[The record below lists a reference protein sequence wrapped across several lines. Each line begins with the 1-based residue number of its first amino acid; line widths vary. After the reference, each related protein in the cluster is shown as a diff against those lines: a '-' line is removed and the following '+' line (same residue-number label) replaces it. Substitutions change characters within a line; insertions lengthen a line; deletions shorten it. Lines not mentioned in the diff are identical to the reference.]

1 MMTLWDGWENEY
13 EVALQRA
20 LQEKKAVMVQFEREG
35 CLGCARLYATT
46 YPDPDVRQELLERFI
61 PVKLDILKERA
72 VRSQL
77 SAVWTP
83 SLYFL
88 DTRGRLFHSVPGYL
102 PPEDFR
108 LTLRLAL
115 AKIYIPK
122 GKYSEALAWLNE
134 GLTLFPDNPLNAQLL
149 YWKIIA
155 HYLKTW
161 DKEAM
166 RQGFEELRRR
176 FPGSTEARM
185 WPYAD

>member
-1 MMTLWDGWENEY
+1 MNTLWDGWEWDY
-13 EVALQRA
+13 QKALERA
-20 LQEKKAVMVQFEREG
+20 MHEKKQVMLQFERDG
-35 CLGCARLYATT
+35 CQGCARLYATT
-46 YPDPDVRQELLERFI
+46 YPDAEVREELFRWYV
-61 PVKLDILKERA
+61 PVKLDIFQARA

-88 DTRGRLFHSVPGYL
+88 DVRGRAFHSVPGYL

-115 AKIYIPK
+115 AKILIPK
-122 GKYSEALAWLNE
+122 GKYGEALTLLDD
-134 GLTLFPDNPLNAQLL
+134 GLSLFPTNPLGASLL

-161 DKEAM
+161 DKTAM
-166 RQGFEELRRR
+166 RQGFEELRQRY
-176 FPGSTEARM
+176 PNSPEARM
-185 WPYAD
+185 WPYMD